1 VEPAPDR
8 DPLDISEAIPALAGD
23 GWRARVRE
31 ALDRLLGLDQI
42 RANFLH
48 GKSLPV
54 DQYAGA
60 FQAFGLELNLPDF
73 QLPGIGPLMIVA
85 NHPFGGADALSLGMA
100 CRAQRPDCLMLGNK
114 LASEFP
120 GIGEVTLPLYIMG
133 QEDAARKNASTLRKA
148 LGHLKGGGSLCVFP
162 SGEVA
167 HWRGASVEESPWSHH
182 IASWAQ
188 RSEATVIP
196 VHFLGK
202 CPAWFHALGCIHP
215 MLRTATLPRLL
226 LMARG
231 RTVEARVG
239 NPISARDFKD
249 VPAEEFVRHLRRAT
263 LEIRD

>member
-1 VEPAPDR
+1 LIICRAH
-8 DPLDISEAIPALAGD
+8 AGV
-23 GWRARVRE
+23 RAWSLRQTVTHWTFPRPF
-31 ALDRLLGLDQI
+31 RLDQI

-182 IASWAQ
+182 IASLAPSASHGQ
-188 RSEATVIP
+188 RQNRGSTGWKSDLSP
-196 VHFLGK
+196 GLQG
-202 CPAWFHALGCIHP
+202 CPC
-215 MLRTATLPRLL
+215 
-226 LMARG
+226 
-231 RTVEARVG
+231 
-239 NPISARDFKD
+239 
-249 VPAEEFVRHLRRAT
+249 
-263 LEIRD
+263 

>member
-1 VEPAPDR
+1 VEPPQNR

-23 GWRARVRE
+23 GWRAQVRE
-31 ALDRLLGLDQI
+31 KLDRLLGLGQI
-42 RANFLH
+42 RRGFLH

-60 FQAFGLELNLPDF
+60 FQSFGLKLNLPDF
-73 QLPGIGPLMIVA
+73 QLPATGPLMIVA

-167 HWRGASVEESPWSHH
+167 HWRGSSIEESPWSHH
-182 IASWAQ
+182 IASLAQ
-188 RSEATVIP
+188 RSGATIIP

-202 CPAWFHALGCIHP
+202 SPGWFYALGCIHP
-215 MLRTATLPRLL
+215 MLRTAVLPRLL

-231 RTVEARVG
+231 KTVEARAG
-239 NPISARDFKD
+239 KAINAKDFQD
-249 VPAEEFVRHLRRAT
+249 VSSEDFVRHLRRIT
-263 LEIRD
+263 LAIND